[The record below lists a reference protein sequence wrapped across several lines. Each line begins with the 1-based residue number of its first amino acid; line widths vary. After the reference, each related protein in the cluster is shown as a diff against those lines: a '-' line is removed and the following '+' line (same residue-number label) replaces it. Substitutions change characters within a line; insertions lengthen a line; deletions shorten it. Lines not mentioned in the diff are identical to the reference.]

1 MAIAALDKIKSTLMG
16 SGNSAHDN
24 AEDDMNNPSI
34 FTNEDGLKN
43 MATCKPETFHDV
55 YKILSAFKENVP
67 VILLLRKVKSS
78 QHRQRIIDFCYGL
91 VKGLD
96 GEMESVDTDVF
107 VLTPFDYASV
117 VDVLG
122 SHNE

>member
-1 MAIAALDKIKSTLMG
+1 MAIAALDRLKDSFIG
-16 SGNSAHDN
+16 SGRSSKIDEEADV
-24 AEDDMNNPSI
+24 MNNPSI
-34 FTNEDGLKN
+34 FTNDDGLKN

-55 YKILSAFKENVP
+55 DKILSAFKESVP
-67 VILLLRKVKSS
+67 VILLLRKVKST

-96 GEMESVDTDVF
+96 GRMESVDTDVF
-107 VLTPFDYASV
+107 VLTPYDYASV

-122 SHNE
+122 ATE